1 MTKEQLDAYNAKCA
15 LIEDK
20 KVIAIKKLISA
31 IENDHL
37 SWKEIIDNEDEAVN
51 YAKRILKEYSK
62 LDQRKNIEFDE
73 SIR

>member
-62 LDQRKNIEFDE
+62 LD
-73 SIR
+73 